1 MANIKILKKDL
12 INLLTSNVSNV
23 VLVDVNLNATERD
36 FDYLG
41 FKKSDKSKSI
51 KITLADIS
59 NTVQISLLVANDE
72 YKNLLLG
79 PTQQKETSK
88 VIVKDIPANKV
99 VENIKEKEKKIEEKT
114 EDWVTKAKENLIKK
128 GQAAISPALDIE
140 IKRLQRNAR
149 RRELNKAKKE
159 KAKIE

>member
-1 MANIKILKKDL
+1 
-12 INLLTSNVSNV
+12 LTSNVSNV

-99 VENIKEKEKKIEEKT
+99 IENIKEKEKKIEEKT

-128 GQAAISPALDIE
+128 GQAAINPALDME

-149 RRELNKAKKE
+149 RRELNKAKKKE
-159 KAKIE
+159 IL